1 MYWFARPPWIRWA
14 VSACLLVAAF
24 TLEVRGPA
32 TTDHWFATADI
43 EPGTPLIPDQFRAV
57 RVPAGLF
64 PPIEPHGFARTEIYS
79 GDPLINGHVTD
90 QHVRVPDDWWVI
102 ELSVP
107 ARLRVG
113 QTVLLVVLDTDTP
126 TTVDGLAVTVTAA
139 SDPFGGTSTVGSIA
153 VPSAEAAAV
162 ATAAATGNVTVL
174 TAND

>member
-32 TTDHWFATADI
+32 TTHHWFATADI
-43 EPGTPLIPDQFRAV
+43 EAGTALTPDQFRTV
-57 RVPAGLF
+57 RVPTGLF
-64 PPIEPHGFARTEIYS
+64 PPIDPHGFARTEIYS
-79 GDPLINGHVTD
+79 GDPLISGHVAE
-90 QHVRVPDDWWVI
+90 QPVRVPDDWWVI

-113 QTVLLVVLDTDTP
+113 QQVLLVVLDTDTP
-126 TTVDGLAVTVTAA
+126 TTVDGVAVTVNTT
-139 SDPFGGTSTVGSIA
+139 SDPFGGMSAVGSIA
-153 VPSAEAAAV
+153 VPSAEAATVAAAV
-162 ATAAATGNVTVL
+162 ASGNVTVL

>member
-24 TLEVRGPA
+24 ALEVRGPL
-32 TTDHWFATADI
+32 TTQHWFATADI
-43 EPGTPLIPDQFRAV
+43 AAGTPLSPDQFRAV

-64 PPIEPHGFARTEIYS
+64 PVVEPHGFARTEIYA
-79 GDPLINGHVTD
+79 GDPLIDGHVVD
-90 QHVRVPDDWWVI
+90 DPVRVPEGWWVLEI
-102 ELSVP
+102 SVP

-113 QTVLLVVLDTDTP
+113 QTVLLVVLDSDVPATVNGVAVALDATD
-126 TTVDGLAVTVTAA
+126 
-139 SDPFGGTSTVGSIA
+139 DPFGGRSVVGSIA

-162 ATAAATGNVTVL
+162 AVAAATGNITVL